1 MHLFKYINRINL
13 LDKLIRQRSTGKP
26 AELALRIGVSVSRLY
41 VMIDELREQGAP
53 IVYSRQRLTYYYSA
67 EFMISI
73 VVKIEVLEDDKLR
86 QISCGSNFF

>member
-1 MHLFKYINRINL
+1 MQLFKYINRINL
-13 LDKLIRQRSTGKP
+13 LDRLIRQRSTGTP
-26 AELALRIGVSVSRLY
+26 TELALRIGISVSRLY

-86 QISCGSNFF
+86 QLSGGSKFF